1 MAKFLKNCVYL
12 LSIFFFLK
20 VFSDIEFEYLLLS
33 FTEHIGITLISILL
47 IFFSQ
52 LTLGI
57 VWSRFLNKKYNFNFI
72 HSLKIF
78 VISVPAKYIP
88 GKVTSPILRVDSIK
102 FKNIKSELL
111 FFIFTENII
120 VLIQNIL
127 FGLYFFFD
135 SLNIFE
141 YLLILNFVFFIIFN
155 FHKIKYKKFSFEYLK
170 NIFLIE
176 FSTFFNILGIYLI
189 LTLFEIENPF
199 QISLLYIFTI
209 GLSMVIFL
217 VPAGVGVR
225 ENIFIEYGQQQNMN
239 LAMTSSIS
247 ILLRSV
253 FVIADLMFLFLNFY
267 FKVFTKANKS

>member
-1 MAKFLKNCVYL
+1 MVKFLKNCVYL
-12 LSIFFFLK
+12 LSILFFLK
-20 VFSDIEFEYLLLS
+20 VFSDIEFKYLLLS
-33 FTEHIGITLISILL
+33 FTEHIGVTLISILL

-57 VWSRFLNKKYNFNFI
+57 VWSRFLNKKYNLNFM

-78 VISVPAKYIP
+78 IISVPAKYIP

-155 FHKIKYKKFSFEYLK
+155 FHKTKYKKFSFEYLK

-189 LTLFEIENPF
+189 LTLFKIENPF

-209 GLSMVIFL
+209 GLSMIIFL

-253 FVIADLMFLFLNFY
+253 FVIADLIFLILNFY
-267 FKVFTKANKS
+267 FKVFTKASRS

>member
-1 MAKFLKNCVYL
+1 MCLFIVYIL
-12 LSIFFFLK
+12 FLK